1 MRRIDIV
8 AKKVVWND
16 SHSLVAITTTDEFYV
31 LTYRQSVVKALLA
44 SSEDNS
50 DGFDEAFD
58 MLYDLPENV

>member
-1 MRRIDIV
+1 V
-8 AKKVVWND
+8 AKKVVWNV